1 MWSEINGATFQD
13 LMSLT
18 NSNYGALSQAI
29 SMKCVGCLS
38 GCILGGG
45 YIVNG
50 MHGGLCSA
58 KCIVIPFCHYIV
70 GFGCISDL

>member
-1 MWSEINGATFQD
+1 LHD
-13 LMSLT
+13 
-18 NSNYGALSQAI
+18 AI
-29 SMKCVGCLS
+29 
-38 GCILGGG
+38 ILLYVPGGG